1 MAPHLNRLAIAA
13 CLLQAGFLA
22 LALAGD
28 LRSLVP
34 EVITLLAALSIIH
47 LCAVWLAA
55 KNGRI
60 RVAWILAP
68 ALLFRLTVWPVYP
81 AFSGDIFRYRWEGKL
96 QAAGGNPYQ
105 ARPDDPEWAHLRDS
119 VSERIPLPDFRSAYG
134 PVLLL
139 LEHAT
144 YRFTAFAA
152 DDPADQVFWFKLP
165 AALCD
170 LAVILVLLR
179 LLRARG
185 LADHHVLVYAWSP
198 LAVFEFWINGHNDSI
213 LLLLL
218 AGAMLAAAQK
228 RWLVSFAILSLAAL
242 TKFWPLALFPL
253 FFDWRERRWGALLLI
268 PVSLLLFLPYWSD
281 LRWNARFL
289 SGFVGGWRNN
299 DSVFGLVLWLA
310 DGDLNAAKRV
320 TIAALAFVTLGIA
333 WMRPAL
339 EEGVLAISAAILA
352 LSANC
357 HPWYLTW
364 LVPWMAFHVSPG
376 LLLWT
381 AAAPFFYEVL
391 IRWFSLGE
399 WHGVSP
405 LRWWIY
411 VPVFGLLAW
420 KWGASRWRNT

>member
-1 MAPHLNRLAIAA
+1 MTPHLKRLAFAA

-22 LALAGD
+22 LALQAD
-28 LRSLVP
+28 LRSAVP
-34 EVITLLAALSIIH
+34 EVITLLGALSIIH

-55 KNGRI
+55 KKGRTGLG
-60 RVAWILAP
+60 WILGP

-81 AFSGDIFRYRWEGKL
+81 AFSDDIFRYRWEGKL

-105 ARPDDPEWAHLRDS
+105 VRPDDPEWAHLRDS
-119 VSERIPLPDFRSAYG
+119 VSERIPLRDFRAAYG

-139 LEHAT
+139 LERAT
-144 YRFTAFAA
+144 YRLTSFAPDA
-152 DDPADQVFWFKLP
+152 ASQVFWFKAP

-170 LAVILVLLR
+170 VGVIVLLLR

-185 LADHHVLVYAWSP
+185 MAEERVLVYAWSP
-198 LAVFEFWINGHNDSI
+198 LPVFEFWVNGHNDSV

-218 AGAMLAAAQK
+218 AGAALAAARK
-228 RWLVSFAILSLAAL
+228 RWIISFTALSLAAL

-253 FFDWRERRWGALLLI
+253 FFDWRERRWHALLLVPI
-268 PVSLLLFLPYWSD
+268 SLALFLPYWSD
-281 LRWNARFL
+281 IRLNARFL
-289 SGFVGGWRNN
+289 SGFLGGWRNN
-299 DSVFGLVLWLA
+299 DSIFGVVLWLA
-310 DGDLNAAKRV
+310 DGDLQTAKRV
-320 TIAALAFVTLGIA
+320 TMAALALVTLGVA
-333 WMRPAL
+333 WLRPAL
-339 EEGVLAISAAILA
+339 EKGVLAIAAATLA

-364 LVPWMAFHVSPG
+364 LVPWMAFHLSPG

-391 IRWFSLGE
+391 IRWIPLGE
-399 WHGVSP
+399 WQGVSP

-411 VPVFGLLAW
+411 LPVFGLLAW
-420 KWGASRWRNT
+420 KWGTHRWRNT